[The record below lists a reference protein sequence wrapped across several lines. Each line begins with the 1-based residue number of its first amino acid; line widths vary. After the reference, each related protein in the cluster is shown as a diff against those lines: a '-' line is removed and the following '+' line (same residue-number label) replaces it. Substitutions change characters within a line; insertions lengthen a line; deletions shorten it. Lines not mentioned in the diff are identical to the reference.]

1 MYDILIIGAGP
12 AGLSAAIYGARAK
25 KKVLVLESSSY
36 GGQIINSSI
45 VENYPGIE
53 KCSGFE
59 YATTLYNQAKSL
71 GANIVFDE
79 VIEILDKNTV
89 KTRNEVYRSK
99 TIIIATG
106 LTKRKLGLYGE
117 NELIGKGVSYCATC
131 DGAFFKDKVVA
142 VVGSGATAIEDTL
155 YLSNIVKKV
164 YLINRSDK
172 FKADKIN
179 VDSVINKG
187 NVEIVYNTNII
198 SLNGEDTLK
207 SITLSDENNL
217 EVSGLFIAIGY
228 IPKSDIFKD
237 IVKIDKKAFIESKDT
252 KTNIDNIFVAGDIR
266 TKDLRQLITAASD
279 GAEAIRYALD
289 YLNNN

>member
-1 MYDILIIGAGP
+1 MFDILIIGGGP

-25 KKVLVLESSSY
+25 KSILVLEAKSY

-53 KCSGFE
+53 KCSGFD

-71 GANIVFDE
+71 GASIVFDE

-89 KTRNEVYRSK
+89 KTKSEVYRAK

-117 NELIGKGVSYCATC
+117 NELIGKGISYCATC
-131 DGAFFKDKVVA
+131 DGAFFRDKVVA

-155 YLSNIVKKV
+155 YLSNIVKKI
-164 YLINRSDK
+164 YLINRSEK

-179 VDSVINKG
+179 IDSVIKKD
-187 NVEIVYNTNII
+187 NVEIIYNTNVV

-207 SITLSDENNL
+207 SITLSDENVL
-217 EVSGLFIAIGY
+217 EVDGLFIAVGY
-228 IPKSDIFKD
+228 IPESNIFKN
-237 IVKIDKKAFIESKDT
+237 IVNIDKNGFIKSVDT
-252 KTNIDNIFVAGDIR
+252 KTNVDNIFVAGDIR

-279 GAEAIRYALD
+279 GAEAIHNALD